1 MAQSEADEEQRGRSA
16 VYGVWRWCE
25 TLEDVEEQERLVDR
39 YAERNPGMVDQS
51 DAAIARELLKM
62 QRRARLSPD
71 PTRRGA
77 L

>member
-1 MAQSEADEEQRGRSA
+1 MSDDQERREREA
-16 VYGVWRWCE
+16 VYDGWHLCE

-39 YAERNPGMVDQS
+39 YAERNPAMVDQS

-62 QRRARLSPD
+62 QRRAIERYG
-71 PTRRGA
+71 GA